1 MSKRYER
8 QLPGWWVFKKKT
20 WFVFFLR
27 EITCIFVA
35 LFALFYLRFALAIYA
50 GPDAYAEF
58 VQGLRVPWVIAIHS
72 LSFVAVVW
80 HTITWF
86 VAAPKAMRPRI
97 GNTLVPPGAVIAGH
111 YAGWL
116 AVSAIL
122 FWVLL

>member
-8 QLPGWWVFKKKT
+8 QIPGWWVVTKGT

-35 LFALFYLRFALAIYA
+35 LFALFYLRFAKAIYA
-50 GPDAYAEF
+50 GPEEYAEF
-58 VQGLRVPWVIAIHS
+58 VEGLRAPWVIAIHC

-86 VAAPKAMRPRI
+86 VAAPKAMRPRV
-97 GNTLVPPGAVIAGH
+97 GDKLVPPQAIIAGH
-111 YAGWL
+111 YAGWIV
-116 AVSAIL
+116 VSAFL
-122 FWVLL
+122 LWVLL